1 MFEKIRLFL
10 IGELQKVVFTL
21 IIIVLT
27 FILLLVVG
35 VVVGKYIKKKRD
47 KRKRTA
53 TLAKLMQSIFRYI
66 VIILAIIMILGVWGV
81 DVAPLLAGAG
91 IFGLIIGLGAQS
103 LIRDLL
109 AGISIVFENY
119 FDIDDIVEIKGY
131 KGRVIE
137 IGLKSTKVL
146 GWNGDVKIFTNGD
159 IVEVTNFS
167 KYPTV
172 AYVDVE
178 ISGRHSIEG
187 VISLLEEHLNDLR
200 SIYSQI
206 IEGPNVIGV
215 MAVGATG
222 SVLRI
227 TVKTL
232 SEEHYAVERGIR
244 KFVKELFERHDIEFS
259 MPRVVLHS
267 DKNFKI

>member
-1 MFEKIRLFL
+1 
-10 IGELQKVVFTL
+10 
-21 IIIVLT
+21 
-27 FILLLVVG
+27 
-35 VVVGKYIKKKRD
+35 
-47 KRKRTA
+47 
-53 TLAKLMQSIFRYI
+53 
-66 VIILAIIMILGVWGV
+66 MILGVWGI

-91 IFGLIIGLGAQS
+91 IFGLIVGLGAQG

-119 FDIDDIVEIKGY
+119 FDIDDIVEVKGF

-137 IGLKSTKVL
+137 IGLKSTKIL

-159 IVEVTNFS
+159 IVEITNFS

-172 AYVDVE
+172 AYVDLE
-178 ISGRHSIEG
+178 ISARHNIDG
-187 VISLLEEHLNDLR
+187 VISLLEENLDELKA
-200 SIYSQI
+200 IYSQI

-215 MAVGATG
+215 MAVGAIG

-244 KFVKELFERHDIEFS
+244 KFTKELFEKHNIEFS
-259 MPRVVLHS
+259 IPRVVLHS
-267 DKNFKI
+267 DKNIKI